1 MFGYVRRGG
10 EIRPAVSLCVAPVDP
25 TPSSSHQGGITNR
38 SLHFG
43 DREGVAILTAD
54 QREEARADQIRL
66 LVNQT
71 RDHPS
76 KRSVTTQPGIFCAS
90 VRVVIQSDRVASVRP
105 LPPTTTTTADRGF
118 PDGYWDDSGDET
130 DEWEEPEVLTEEEEM
145 QGWIRDHLE

>member
-25 TPSSSHQGGITNR
+25 TPSSSHQGGITNG

-43 DREGVAILTAD
+43 HREGVAILTAD

-105 LPPTTTTTADRGF
+105 LPPPPPPPLTVASRMGTGMTAVTKLM
-118 PDGYWDDSGDET
+118 SGRS
-130 DEWEEPEVLTEEEEM
+130 P
-145 QGWIRDHLE
+145 RC